1 MSFLAGLR
9 SLVLGETWVVP
20 IGVAMLLGGAAL
32 AEGVA
37 DSLWHDGGAVLLT
50 AGAVIVVLVSVASG
64 ARRR

>member
-32 AEGVA
+32 GEGVA